1 MYQSNMST
9 NNELEEKIISL
20 ESRLAFSE
28 DLINGLNAAIAGQNK
43 EINGLKLYCKELK
56 KKLDEL
62 AENDGSDLGPDQKP
76 PHY

>member
-1 MYQSNMST
+1 MYQSLMST

-28 DLINGLNAAIAGQNK
+28 DLINGLNTAIAEQNR
-43 EINGLKLYCKELK
+43 EIMGIKNYCKELK
-56 KKLDEL
+56 KKIDEL
-62 AENDGSDLGPDQKP
+62 AENDGSNLSSDQKP